1 MGEGL
6 KAFSCPASGMGQV
19 TISVIS
25 SLRVAG
31 GACAFIDVGM
41 DEEGVLVRRVC
52 KQLEPCEERH
62 IAKRTGVSDANRG
75 TLDVSW
81 A

>member
-1 MGEGL
+1 
-6 KAFSCPASGMGQV
+6 MGQEV
-19 TISVIS
+19 AISEIS

-41 DEEGVLVRRVC
+41 DEEGVSVRGVC
-52 KQLEPCEERH
+52 KPLEFCEERH

-75 TLDVSW
+75 TLDVTW